1 MRALIFGM
9 TLILVGISGCKPL
22 DFGANTSKNADSSK
36 ENASVTGN
44 MCDQLGGRLASDN
57 TCRCENGVAIFKLL
71 GQTCA
76 QMLARQ
82 KSECT
87 SRDGQILYDDEKCLC
102 FPDYDL
108 APAGAKCKKP
118 FLSNTSGLVSTTP
131 AEQNP
136 KGACAVVEKSSGNP
150 HKICFDSVDLEGCDQ
165 SFQVAFEQMKPNFY
179 EIVFFPGKS
188 CVEAQQVLKSAAR

>member
-1 MRALIFGM
+1 MRTLIFGM
-9 TLILVGISGCKPL
+9 VIILVGVGGCKPL
-22 DFGANTSKNADSSK
+22 DFGANTSKTADDGQ
-36 ENASVTGN
+36 ETASVTGS
-44 MCDQLGGRLASDN
+44 MCDQLGGKLASDN

-108 APAGAKCKKP
+108 APAGTKCKMP
-118 FLSNTSGLVSTTP
+118 FPRNTLGLVSATP
-131 AEQNP
+131 ADQNP
-136 KGACAVVEKSSGNP
+136 KGACAIVEKSSGKP
-150 HKICFDSVDLEGCDQ
+150 HKICFDGVDLEGCDR
-165 SFQVAFEQMKPNFY
+165 SFQVAFDQMKPDFY

-188 CVEAQQVLKSAAR
+188 CVEAQLALKPAIK